1 MAIAFS
7 AAVALLAL
15 AAGASAPPL
24 RTGPPIGITVTASRS
39 VPKEIVAMTLAEAE
53 SIWRRAGFTFAWHVG
68 GPPIPT
74 VLRVTIDEARR
85 PSDGSEVSLGWVVF
99 DDDASPE
106 PDIHLSYAS
115 AVDLFV
121 QTLGVGHDM
130 FRMPLLERDTMLS
143 RALGRALAHELGHY
157 LLASKAHSRTGLMRS
172 SLTAVDLFSTVRMRL
187 EITQPIRES
196 ILARLV
202 RSGLNVVN
210 Q

>member
-157 LLASKAHSRTGLMRS
+157 LLGSKAHTGTGLMQTRRSAADFFGPSHANFGIS
-172 SLTAVDLFSTVRMRL
+172 SLQRAEVA
-187 EITQPIRES
+187 
-196 ILARLV
+196 ARL
-202 RSGLNVVN
+202 SPTLVVGSR
-210 Q
+210 